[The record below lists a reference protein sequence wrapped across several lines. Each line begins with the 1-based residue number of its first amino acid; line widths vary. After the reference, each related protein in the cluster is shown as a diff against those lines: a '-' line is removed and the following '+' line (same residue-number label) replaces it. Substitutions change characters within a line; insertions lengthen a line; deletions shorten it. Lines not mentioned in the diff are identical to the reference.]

1 MQLEVHSRMAMEI
14 ADLQLL
20 KPGSHGEVR
29 IANHQPGE
37 VANRLQLTGAVDVDL
52 GVVHIGERAYQGVC
66 LIPICPLLYQIGAVL
81 HGGVDIHIRR
91 DSNIVLGVAAKRH
104 HIGQSIPGIVLGV
117 QITEAVI

>member
-1 MQLEVHSRMAMEI
+1 MEVHSRMAMEI

-20 KPGSHGEVR
+20 KPGSHREISV
-29 IANHQPGE
+29 AYHQPGE
-37 VANRLQLTGAVDVDL
+37 VANGLQLTGTVDINL
-52 GVVHIGERAYQGVC
+52 GVVHIGQRTGQRVC
-66 LIPICPLLYQIGAVL
+66 HIAVCPLLHQIGAVL
-81 HGGVDIHIRR
+81 HGGVDIRIRR